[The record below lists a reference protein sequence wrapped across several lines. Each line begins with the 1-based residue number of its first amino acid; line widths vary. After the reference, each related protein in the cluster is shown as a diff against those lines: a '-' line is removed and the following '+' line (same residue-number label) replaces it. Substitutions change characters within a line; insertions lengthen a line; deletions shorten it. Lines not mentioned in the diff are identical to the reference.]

1 MLKEIYKSKIL
12 TNKKKKCLLCKK
24 AHLGYLN
31 FYYYIYLYKKK
42 VNTTINSFYYFK
54 QKLLYFVI
62 YSFYTLLL
70 SSVFL
75 SASDKL

>member
-12 TNKKKKCLLCKK
+12 TNKNKKCLLCKK

-42 VNTTINSFYYFK
+42 WMQQLIHFISLNKIYYILWFTVSTP
-54 QKLLYFVI
+54 Y
-62 YSFYTLLL
+62 Y
-70 SSVFL
+70 
-75 SASDKL
+75 

>member
-42 VNTTINSFYYFK
+42 SEYNN
-54 QKLLYFVI
+54 
-62 YSFYTLLL
+62 
-70 SSVFL
+70 
-75 SASDKL
+75 